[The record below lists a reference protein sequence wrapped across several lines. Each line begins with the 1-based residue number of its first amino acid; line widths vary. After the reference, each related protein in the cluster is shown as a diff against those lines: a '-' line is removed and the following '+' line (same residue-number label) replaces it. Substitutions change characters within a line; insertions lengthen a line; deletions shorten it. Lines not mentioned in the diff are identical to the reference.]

1 MEKLASLRVEFHCH
15 TMYSKDSLVR
25 PRSLVQTCRRKGID
39 RVVVTDHNEI
49 RGALHAQELAPELV
63 IVGEE
68 IMTTRGEL
76 LAAYV
81 KELVPKGLEPRE
93 AIERLRAQGAFISVS
108 HPFDSRR
115 SGAWDLRDLKEI
127 TPLVDAIEVFNS
139 RCMGPGPNRKALEFA
154 QEYRLGGTAGSDA
167 HVVSEL
173 GTATLRLPYFNDPA
187 SLRRA
192 LFSAR
197 VEGRLSPGWVH
208 GLSFYA
214 RMWKLVFGRARA

>member
-1 MEKLASLRVEFHCH
+1 MQTTSNLRVEFHCH
-15 TMYSKDSLVR
+15 TMYSKDSLVQ
-25 PRSLVQTCRRKGID
+25 PRRLVQACRRKGID

-49 RGALHAQELAPELV
+49 RGALHARELAPDLV

-81 KELVPKGLEPRE
+81 KERIPKGLEPRQ
-93 AIERLRAQGAFISVS
+93 AIDLLRQQGAFISVS

-139 RCMGPGPNRKALEFA
+139 RCLEPGPNRKAQEYA
-154 QEYRLGGTAGSDA
+154 AEYRLGGTAGSDA
-167 HVVSEL
+167 HILSEL
-173 GTATLRLPYFNDPA
+173 GTASLITPFFDDPA

-197 VEGRLSPGWVH
+197 IEGRLSPGWVH

-214 RMWKLVFGRARA
+214 RMWKAFFGRTAA